1 MGQDFH
7 FVHVPG
13 KEHQVMPD
21 ERPDALLGVGDALEG
36 RHCSR
41 VYFGKALVLD
51 QEQQLVLAANVMV
64 DARQAHSRGPRQV
77 SHRRGVISP
86 LGENRRGGAYQ
97 LLESV
102 IAGGHRPSE
111 RSFGRNLAPLAPRV
125 NSLNYGR
132 FRTSTWY

>member
-13 KEHQVMPD
+13 EEHQVMPD
-21 ERPDALLGVGDALEG
+21 ERLDALLRVGSALEG
-36 RHCSR
+36 RYGSR

-51 QEQQLVLAANVMV
+51 QEQQFVLAANVMV
-64 DARQAHSRGPRQV
+64 DPRQAHSRGPRQV
-77 SHRRGVISP
+77 SHRGGVVSP
-86 LGENRRGGAYQ
+86 LGEDRRCCRYQ
-97 LLESV
+97 LLEPA